1 MIFGLQQALDDARAL
16 AIRAGKEKNV
26 KDIRTMNVEKELKG
40 MTVLRSD
47 TGDKMGE
54 VSDVIV
60 HPVEGKV
67 MGLIVRTDQ
76 GQERALATRDFFIG
90 KDAVMAE
97 AGARFIE
104 EGAED
109 RLEGGVPAMGE
120 IVGTNVVTDEGKL
133 LGRVS
138 EVHISLE
145 APRTVYRVTES
156 TLQQFMGGGF
166 YIAGDLPS
174 AYSRDGVRMIVPAGT
189 DERHAVVIIDE
200 AFGVRHQAT
209 RQEAVR

>member
-1 MIFGLQQALDDARAL
+1 M
-16 AIRAGKEKNV
+16 
-26 KDIRTMNVEKELKG
+26 KDVRTMNVEKQLKG

-47 TGDKMGE
+47 TGDKLGE
-54 VSDVIV
+54 VSDAIV
-60 HPVEGKV
+60 HPVEGRV
-67 MGLIVRTDQ
+67 VGLIVRTDQ
-76 GQERALATRDFFIG
+76 GQERAIATRDFFIG

-104 EGAED
+104 EAASEK
-109 RLEGGVPAMGE
+109 LEGGVPAIGE

-145 APRTVYRVTES
+145 MPRAVYRVTES
-156 TLQQFMGGGF
+156 TLQRFLGGGF

-174 AYSRDGVRMIVPAGT
+174 AYSRDGVRMIVPADT
-189 DERHAVVIIDE
+189 DERHAAVTIDE
-200 AFGVRHQAT
+200 AFGARHQEA